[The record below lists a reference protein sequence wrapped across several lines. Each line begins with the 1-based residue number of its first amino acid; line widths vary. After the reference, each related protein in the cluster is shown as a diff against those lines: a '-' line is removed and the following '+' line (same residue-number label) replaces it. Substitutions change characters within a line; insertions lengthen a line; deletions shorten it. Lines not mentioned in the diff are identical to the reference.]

1 MGEMLKQQT
10 KTVPF
15 EELNDR
21 SQDMV
26 LGSTE
31 EGLLA
36 QPWEGMRENQYLGG
50 R

>member
-1 MGEMLKQQT
+1 MGEMLKQQA

-15 EELNDR
+15 EKPNDGG
-21 SQDMV
+21 QDMV

-31 EGLLA
+31 EGLLV
-36 QPWEGMRENQYLGG
+36 QPWEGMRENRYLGG